1 VRFRLFS
8 LLFLF
13 FISNVSASS
22 SCTDSTVRIV
32 TWNLLNFPSQGNLD
46 SDTSTRNPCYR
57 TVMQAINADVIVTQE
72 NTGNVSVPIFLN
84 SVLNA
89 NGNQYSSGTF
99 INGYD
104 SDNGI
109 FYRTSCFSFLGN
121 VPIHT
126 ALRDV
131 NEFML
136 VHNATNDTIRIFS
149 CHLKSSTDSTNEAL
163 RRAEV
168 DSIRKFTNALP
179 FGTDFIICGDFNF
192 YSGYEPAYQNLLH
205 DDSISDGNFVDPL
218 SMPGIWNDVDYRFF
232 HTQSPRVRSFGGGST
247 GGMDDRFDLILLSSA
262 VDEPGRISYKT
273 NSLTPF
279 GNDGMHYQD
288 SINQP
293 PNTAVSQTVADALHC
308 ASDHLPV
315 YAEFIFAP
323 PIGVDEIDAEFTSLK
338 VFPNPSCED
347 VWVSIDLSKETAL
360 EFSIY
365 DSMSRRIK
373 HSHKNISSNSHR
385 FKLATVGELPAGNYF
400 LKVTSEDGSF
410 SSCMFTVE

>member
-8 LLFLF
+8 FLFLV
-13 FISNVSASS
+13 FISNVSASNCS
-22 SCTDSTVRIV
+22 DSTVRIV
-32 TWNLLNFPSQGNLD
+32 TWNLLNFPSQGNLGT
-46 SDTSTRNPCYR
+46 DTSTRNPYYR
-57 TVMQAINADVIVTQE
+57 IVMQAINADIIVTQE
-72 NTGNVSVPIFLN
+72 NTGDVSVPIFLN

-89 NGNQYSSGTF
+89 NGNLYSAGTF

-109 FYRTSCFSFLGN
+109 FYRTSCFSFLSN

-131 NEFML
+131 SEFTL

-149 CHLKSSTDSTNEAL
+149 CHLKASADSTNEEL
-163 RRAEV
+163 RRAET

-192 YSGYEPAYQNLLH
+192 YSSYEPAYQNLLH
-205 DDSISDGNFVDPL
+205 DDSISDGKFVDPL
-218 SMPGIWNDVDYRFF
+218 SMPGIWNNVNYRFY

-262 VDEPGRISYKT
+262 VDEPGRISYKP

-293 PNTAVSQTVADALHC
+293 PNAAVSQTVANALHY
-308 ASDHLPV
+308 ASDHLPL
-315 YAEFIFAP
+315 YAEFIFAA
-323 PIGVDEIDAEFTSLK
+323 PIGINEIEAQVKSLK
-338 VFPNPSCED
+338 VFPNPTQGD
-347 VWVSIDLSKETAL
+347 IWVNIDFAKETAL
-360 EFSIY
+360 DFSIY
-365 DSMSRRIK
+365 DAMSRRIK
-373 HSHKNISSNSHR
+373 NFRKDFSMMNHKIKIANS
-385 FKLATVGELPAGNYF
+385 GDLPPGNYL
-400 LKVTSEDGSF
+400 LKVTSKDGSF
-410 SSCMFTVE
+410 LSCMFCVE